1 MELSDFIGNPRA
13 VGVVSRMLEAD
24 RIPPALLLCGQKGV
38 GKFTL
43 ARLLAQAAN
52 CEKRDGNICGSCNA
66 CRGIGTLSDL
76 AALKHDAIQQRGSAN
91 PEGIPLILRPH
102 PNVAVLVPDG
112 AFIRVSQMRY
122 VVRNAYRETARGG
135 RMFFIIDEA
144 ERMRGDMA
152 DVLLKV
158 LEEPPP
164 RTSLILV
171 THEPFQLRPTVRSR
185 SITVNLG
192 PISTAE
198 IAARLQSD
206 RASWTAPD
214 RTLAAAI
221 ASGSLGTAL
230 SLDLER
236 YKAVRPHALEVL
248 RTAALR
254 RVKTDRLFEATSALA
269 GKGATRPSAD
279 ATDSGPAQVFDFGL
293 DLLYSLLNDV
303 LYLKV
308 GSSEDALRNPD
319 LIGELREMASKSE
332 EAWVSETVRQ
342 LDRLHGWRRRNVN
355 RQLAIDA
362 LALRARPDESPE

>member
-1 MELSDFIGNPRA
+1 MKFSDFIGNPRA
-13 VGVVSRMLEAD
+13 VGVVARMLETD
-24 RIPPALLLCGQKGV
+24 RIPSALLLSGQKGV

-52 CEKRDGNICGSCNA
+52 CEKGDGKICSSCNA
-66 CRGIGTLSDL
+66 CRGIGALADL
-76 AALKHDAIQQRGSAN
+76 ATLKHEASQQRGSAN
-91 PEGIPLILRPH
+91 PEDAPLILRPH

-122 VVRNAYRETARGG
+122 VVRHAFRETASGG

-171 THEPFQLRPTVRSR
+171 THEPFQLRATIRSR

-198 IAARLQSD
+198 IEARLQSD
-206 RASWTAPD
+206 RASWPASD

-221 ASGSLGTAL
+221 ASGSLGMAL

-254 RVKTDRLFEATSALA
+254 RVNTERLFEATGALA
-269 GKGATRPSAD
+269 GKGGARPNAEP
-279 ATDSGPAQVFDFGL
+279 TDSAPAQVFDFGL

-308 GSSEDALRNPD
+308 GCSEDALRNPD
-319 LIGELREMASKSE
+319 LIGELRELASKSE
-332 EAWVSETVRQ
+332 GIWVSQTVKQ

-362 LALRARPDESPE
+362 LALRARPAESPE